1 MSFSES
7 PVTKIQWHLHVDT
20 AKAAWDRLT
29 EAELLK
35 SEGHEEKL
43 AGLVQERYAITQ
55 EEAEKQA
62 QRFLK
67 KVRLMLQM

>member
-1 MSFSES
+1 MSVPETES
-7 PVTKIQWHLHVDT
+7 PNMYWPQHVDT

-35 SEGHEEKL
+35 SEGQEEKL
-43 AGLVQERYAITQ
+43 AGLVQERYAITK